1 MTRKI
6 AIYGGSFN
14 PPTNGHKEVIIK
26 LSNFEEI
33 ILVPSYKHAWG
44 KQVISFHQRVE
55 MLQLFI
61 DDLNIDNL
69 KISLI
74 EESIFSSHNNFVT
87 TYDVL
92 NALQNKYVKDDLTF
106 VIGPDNFYNFNK
118 FYKHTSILEK
128 WSILVIPEII
138 KIRSTLLRTKINEKQ
153 SIDDLTTN
161 NVLKYIKNKNLF
173 RKSE

>member
-14 PPTNGHKEVIIK
+14 PPTNGHKEVIKK

-44 KQVISFHQRVE
+44 KQVISFHQRAE
-55 MLQLFI
+55 MLKLFI

-74 EESIFSSHNNFVT
+74 EESIFSIHNNFVT
-87 TYDVL
+87 TFDVL
-92 NALQNKYVKDDLTF
+92 STLQKQYINDDLTF

-118 FYKHTSILEK
+118 FYKHTIILEK
-128 WSILVIPEII
+128 WSILVVPEII
-138 KIRSTLLRTKINEKQ
+138 KIRSTLLRTKVNEKK
-153 SIDDLTTN
+153 SIEGLTTN
-161 NVLKYIKNKNLF
+161 NVLKYIKNQKLF
-173 RKSE
+173 RTK